1 MLEGKEEMPLDLDQI
16 GPRLTENHVNVN
28 IFITFR
34 WRDRTGNKDLGI
46 LSTEV
51 ITKVIRMNYPKK
63 RV

>member
-34 WRDRTGNKDLGI
+34 W
-46 LSTEV
+46 
-51 ITKVIRMNYPKK
+51 
-63 RV
+63 